1 MQKRV
6 AWIWNRKRE
15 ILSIDTTRHEGG
27 ENGWSFHLFLYSTL
41 TKQWTESLGFHVPTE
56 KKEKKKK
63 RNVMYRFSNSRNPTF
78 DTWYFVIF
86 LSRWKWREH
95 VKHVTRDTLKHFDWL
110 NNQKKKST
118 RAREKNCFDSLI
130 SKEITDARRK
140 YNKLRSTFWINAIM
154 TTRLKRKFLE

>member
-15 ILSIDTTRHEGG
+15 ILSTDTTRHEGG

-63 RNVMYRFSNSRNPTF
+63 EMSCTGSLTRVILRLTLDIS
-78 DTWYFVIF
+78 WYFYHG
-86 LSRWKWREH
+86 ENEEN
-95 VKHVTRDTLKHFDWL
+95 T
-110 NNQKKKST
+110 
-118 RAREKNCFDSLI
+118 
-130 SKEITDARRK
+130 
-140 YNKLRSTFWINAIM
+140 
-154 TTRLKRKFLE
+154 